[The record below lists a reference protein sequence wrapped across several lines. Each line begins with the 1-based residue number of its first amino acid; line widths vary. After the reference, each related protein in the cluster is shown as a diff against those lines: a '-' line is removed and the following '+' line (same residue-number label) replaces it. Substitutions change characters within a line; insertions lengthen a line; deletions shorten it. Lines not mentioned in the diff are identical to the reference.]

1 MFTFVS
7 DKSINQLEPSR
18 AVNPDKIIMASISR
32 IERMIN
38 IINKAYKMG
47 YKFDYDGLAK
57 YQEEAVKIL
66 TNADIDAN
74 DSITKEALIA
84 NLLEINDNGLESELY
99 VLEDVEIDAESYLC
113 ENAPIYD
120 YSRVDMSWGYNQSFY
135 WCDEFGYDIWQSG
148 EIVSSNAYKHRFYMN
163 DDGEWEEYCDNE
175 NGAIFIDKVCDSLG
189 RVIQLYC

>member
-1 MFTFVS
+1 MKT
-7 DKSINQLEPSR
+7 
-18 AVNPDKIIMASISR
+18 ISA
-32 IERMIN
+32 IERQVN
-38 IINKAYKMG
+38 IINQAYKMG
-47 YKFDYDGLAK
+47 YKFDYDELAK
-57 YQEEAVKIL
+57 YQAEAIKIL

-84 NLLEINDNGLESELY
+84 NLLEIDDNDLADEMY
-99 VLEDVEIDAESYLC
+99 VLDGAEIDAESYLC

-135 WCDEFGYDIWQSG
+135 WCDEFGYDICQSG
-148 EIVSSNAYKHRFYMN
+148 DIVGDYAYKHRFYMN